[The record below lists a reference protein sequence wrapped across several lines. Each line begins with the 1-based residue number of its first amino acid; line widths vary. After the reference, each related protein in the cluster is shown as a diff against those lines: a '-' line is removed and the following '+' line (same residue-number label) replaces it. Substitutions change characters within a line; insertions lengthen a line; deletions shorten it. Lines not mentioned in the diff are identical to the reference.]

1 MALGFFAK
9 RSLGLFA
16 RINEFALQQD
26 TSGFLQKER
35 GRQPRETFLQK
46 EPLIFLQKELGFL

>member
-1 MALGFFAK
+1 MALDFFAK

-16 RINEFALQQD
+16 KRTQLNLQQD
-26 TSGFLQKER
+26 ISGFFQKER

-46 EPLIFLQKELGFL
+46 EP